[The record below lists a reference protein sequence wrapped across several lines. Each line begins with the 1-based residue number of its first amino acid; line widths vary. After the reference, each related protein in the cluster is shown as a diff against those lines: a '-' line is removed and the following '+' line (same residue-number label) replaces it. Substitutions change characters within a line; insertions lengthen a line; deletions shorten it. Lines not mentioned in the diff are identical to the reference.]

1 MALVRWLILALQ
13 FATVLPL
20 PAVSAQARDVR
31 WSMAFFPLAGALLGA
46 VAWGVRTALTPHL
59 SAFAG
64 AVVALALYTLA
75 TGALHLDG
83 WMDVAD
89 GLACRKPPAEA
100 LAVMRDS
107 RIGAAGAV
115 AGGVLL
121 LGQVSALANL
131 PPQQLWA
138 YLLPPACARL
148 MAVWA
153 MCRLPAAQADGVG
166 AQFAGHV
173 PRGAALLA
181 ELWPLAVSLAW
192 LVWGGQWLSV
202 LRVWLVSLA
211 GGWAWTFWL
220 CRRFGGLTGDMYGA
234 LIAGLEWLG
243 WLAGAW
249 R

>member
-1 MALVRWLILALQ
+1 
-13 FATVLPL
+13 
-20 PAVSAQARDVR
+20 
-31 WSMAFFPLAGALLGA
+31 
-46 VAWGVRTALTPHL
+46 
-59 SAFAG
+59 
-64 AVVALALYTLA
+64 YTLS

-107 RIGAAGAV
+107 RTGAVGAA

-121 LGQVSALANL
+121 LGQVSALAAL
-131 PPQQLWA
+131 APQQLWA
-138 YLLPPACARL
+138 FVLPPACARL
-148 MAVWA
+148 AAVWA
-153 MCRLPAAQADGVG
+153 MRWAPAAQTGGLG
-166 AQFAGHV
+166 AQFAGRV
-173 PRGAALLA
+173 PYLATLLA
-181 ELWPLAVSLAW
+181 GLWPLAVSLAW
-192 LVWGGQWLSV
+192 LAGGGEGLAV

-211 GGWAWTFWL
+211 GAGAFTYWL
-220 CRRFGGLTGDMYGA
+220 RRRFGGLTGDMYGA